1 MDEKVIPILIESL
14 GINRRYRG
22 HDIAVGAI
30 RRLGNS
36 EGVAAY
42 SLHRNVYEP
51 LARDSGCNTQ
61 QCLFRNSP
69 CTPLRFQFVRK
80 RFHIWEFFISFF
92 PWSTDIFWFTK
103 FLPAV
108 IDYHE
113 WSVFGTFCDTYN
125 IVCVS

>member
-51 LARDSGCNTQ
+51 LAEAYKRVDKHIMGLVNYFDS
-61 QCLFRNSP
+61 L
-69 CTPLRFQFVRK
+69 
-80 RFHIWEFFISFF
+80 
-92 PWSTDIFWFTK
+92 
-103 FLPAV
+103 
-108 IDYHE
+108 
-113 WSVFGTFCDTYN
+113 YN
-125 IVCVS
+125 

>member
-1 MDEKVIPILIESL
+1 MTAMDEKVIPILIESL

-61 QCLFRNSP
+61 QIERNLRTVIQRAWCVNPEGLQSICP
-69 CTPLRFQFVRK
+69 YPLQAAPTTGEFLDILVTHLLRK
-80 RFHIWEFFISFF
+80 HPEAFERKS
-92 PWSTDIFWFTK
+92 SD
-103 FLPAV
+103 
-108 IDYHE
+108 
-113 WSVFGTFCDTYN
+113 
-125 IVCVS
+125 